1 MAQGESGKLE
11 QKLVAEQQRS
21 GVFQKDLAASVK
33 DSKQAL
39 QREADIA
46 AQLEAQD
53 QVPFLQFC

>member
-1 MAQGESGKLE
+1 MQGESGKLE

-21 GVFQKDLAASVK
+21 GVLQTDLAASLK

-39 QREADIA
+39 QREVDIM

-53 QVPFLQFC
+53 QVSSL